1 MSGKLQQGVCSMKK
15 KLKRSVAGMMSLA
28 MLTAVSF
35 RMPTPVQAA
44 GTQESAYT
52 WDAMRIGGGGYVSGI
67 VTGKKAMYARTDVG
81 GAYRYNYQT
90 DTWEQL
96 FDFLTEADRG
106 LMGVDAI
113 AIDPTNDDIAYFLC
127 GCAYFSGART
137 VIFKTTDGGKTFTLS
152 DVSSMIQV
160 HGNGD
165 GRQFGEAMAVD
176 PDDPDT
182 IYCGGDVCAGE
193 SCLIKSTDG
202 GKTWKPVQSYG
213 KLGLFSH
220 SIHWPTWTEDIRH
233 ALVDGDYSKQNG
245 VSTICIYNGTVYVG
259 TAVTGKNSVVAASVK
274 DDVFSDISGQLDP
287 ENYPAKITPDG
298 NGNLYFAFQGEVR
311 VGDGADSGS
320 VKKMDTKTGKVTDI
334 SPLKHLYRTHSGE
347 FEPPAEAGYS
357 GVSID
362 PTDPKRMVCSTSGLF
377 KNAQLW
383 QPWTEEHG
391 ACWGDKFFKTEDGG
405 EHWIETT
412 PGLSPGWNAPLV
424 GDYMAD
430 GGYAWIRDKAIHWV
444 GAYVIDPVD
453 PDRSLATSGN
463 GVFVCD
469 NTWSEMPQFHFQPDG
484 IEEVVAMDFVS
495 TPDGLDLSAIG
506 DYDGFIHSSPEIVGE
521 QYQPNMGTTSA
532 IAVCPQNTDIWA
544 RIAGYDNIG
553 YYSTDRGR
561 TWNAFKSAY
570 AGGKL
575 SITELKNG
583 KYRILNSSYDGAV
596 SYSDDFG
603 ATWTASEGIHSS
615 KGTFTLVDPENPNII
630 YASAVLHN
638 ESRAS
643 DLTKKEPTF
652 EESHYSF
659 CISTDYGATFTE
671 TPVAK
676 FDQCDHTGDL
686 AYLSKD
692 TLLMAV
698 GWEGL
703 YKITDQGKSI
713 TKLQNISYAKCIGY
727 GAPAVAGNVNA
738 LYLYGKPQASDT
750 EGIYRSDD
758 GGETWVCI
766 NTEHLYGG
774 TGNGNF
780 LVGDMDEY
788 GKVYMSTVGCGII
801 CGSLQGNSTGQTV
814 EGDVNADGRFDV
826 ADVVLL
832 QKWLLAVPDTHLAN
846 WNNADL
852 CKDERLDVFDL
863 CMMKRKL
870 IYG

>member
-1 MSGKLQQGVCSMKK
+1 ML
-15 KLKRSVAGMMSLA
+15 AGMMSLA
-28 MLTAVSF
+28 MLTAGAEYAPF
-35 RMPTPVQAA
+35 YIQAA
-44 GTQESAYT
+44 ESQESAYT
-52 WDAMRIGGGGYVSGI
+52 WEAMRIGGGGYVSGI
-67 VTGKKAMYARTDVG
+67 ITGKKAMYARTDVG
-81 GAYRYNYQT
+81 GAYRYNYST

-96 FDFLTEADRG
+96 FSFLSEADRG

-137 VIFKTTDGGKTFTLS
+137 VIFKTTDGGKSFTMS

-165 GRQFGEAMAVD
+165 GRQFGEAIAID

-182 IYCGGDVCAGE
+182 IYCGGDVCAGD

-213 KLGLFSH
+213 KLGLYQH
-220 SIHWPTWTEDIRH
+220 TINWPTWTNDQRH
-233 ALVDGDYSKQNG
+233 ALVDGEYSKQNG
-245 VSTICIYNGTVYVG
+245 VSTICIYDGTVYVG

-274 DDVFSDISGQLDP
+274 DDVFTDISSQLDP
-287 ENYPAKITPDG
+287 ENYPSRITPDG
-298 NGNLYFAFQGEVR
+298 NGNLYFAFQGAVR
-311 VGDGADSGS
+311 VCDGSDSGS
-320 VKKMDTKTGKVTDI
+320 VKKLNVKTGKVTDI
-334 SPLKHLYRTHSGE
+334 SPLKHLYRTHSSE
-347 FEPPAEAGYS
+347 FEAPADAGYS

-362 PTDPKRMVCSTSGLF
+362 PTNPNRMICSTSGMFL
-377 KNAQLW
+377 NAQLW
-383 QPWTEEHG
+383 QQWTEEHG
-391 ACWGDKFFKTEDGG
+391 ACWGDKFFKTEDSG

-424 GDYMAD
+424 GDYLAD

-444 GAYVIDPVD
+444 GAYVIDPVN
-453 PDRSLATSGN
+453 PDRSLTTSGN

-469 NTWSEMPQFHFQPDG
+469 NTWGEIPQFHFQPDG
-484 IEEVVAMDFVS
+484 IEEVVALDFVS

-506 DYDGFIHSSPEIVGE
+506 DYDGFIHSSPDNVGE
-521 QYQPNMGTTSA
+521 QYQPNMGSTSA

-544 RIAGYDNIG
+544 RIAEGGSGGG
-553 YYSTDRGR
+553 YYTTDRGK
-561 TWNAFKSAY
+561 TWTAFKPAY
-570 AGGKL
+570 IGGKI

-583 KYRILNSSYDGAV
+583 KYRILNSSTGGAV

-615 KGTFTLVDPENPNII
+615 KGTFTLVDPEKPNII

-638 ESRAS
+638 EYWAA
-643 DLTKKEPTF
+643 DLTKTKPTF
-652 EESHYSF
+652 DESHYSF

-671 TPVAK
+671 TPVARY
-676 FDQCDHTGDL
+676 DQCDHTGDL
-686 AYLSKD
+686 AYLDSD
-692 TLLMAV
+692 TIVMAA

-703 YKITDQGKSI
+703 YKMTDQGRNI
-713 TKLQNISYAKCIGY
+713 EKLPNVSYAKCIGY
-727 GAPAVAGNVNA
+727 GAPAVSGNKNA
-738 LYLYGKPQASDT
+738 LYLYGKPLETDT

-758 GGETWVCI
+758 GGVSWVCI
-766 NTEHLYGG
+766 NTTHLFGG

-801 CGSLQGNSTGQTV
+801 CGEYQNQNNNKAV
-814 EGDVNADGRFDV
+814 KGDVNQDGKLNV
-826 ADVVLL
+826 TDVVLL
-832 QKWLLAVPDTHLAN
+832 QKWLLAVPNTKLKN
-846 WNNADL
+846 WEVADL
-852 CKDERLDVFDL
+852 CQDGKLDVFDL
-863 CMMKRKL
+863 CLMKRL
-870 IYG
+870 LVEQT